1 MKTKL
6 LILLLI
12 YSTFAYSQ
20 KTKSVKIDSLKTF
33 GEYIIYEGDTLVIEL
48 REVQLLDKM
57 KFPSD
62 KDRRYYLW
70 FRDKVIKSYP
80 YATYA
85 AEKLAVLDERLQKIP
100 SKSKQKKYVL
110 MAQNYMEN
118 EFSDKLKKLTRTNGR
133 IMIKLIHRQTDET
146 VFNLIKDYRSGWNA
160 FWYNATASMFDLSL
174 KIPYDPVNVDEDFL
188 IEQILQ
194 REFID
199 GTLIEQK
206 PKTPIY
212 IGEIKEK
219 RKLLKQS
226 KQIKK

>member
-1 MKTKL
+1 MKTK
-6 LILLLI
+6 ILLLFLII
-12 YSTFAYSQ
+12 YSSTYAQ
-20 KTKSVKIDSLKTF
+20 KSKSIKIDSLKTF

-85 AEKLAVLDERLQKIP
+85 AEKLSVLDERLQKIP
-100 SKSKQKKYVL
+100 SKSKRKRYVL

-160 FWYNATASMFDLSL
+160 FWYNTTASMFDLSL
-174 KIPYDPVNVDEDFL
+174 KLPYDPVNVDEDFM

-206 PKTPIY
+206 PKTPIHLD
-212 IGEIKEK
+212 EIKEK

-226 KQIKK
+226 K

>member
-1 MKTKL
+1 MKTKILIIFL
-6 LILLLI
+6 LIN
-12 YSTFAYSQ
+12 SAAYAQRS
-20 KTKSVKIDSLKTF
+20 KSVKIDSLKTF
-33 GEYIIYEGDTLVIEL
+33 GEYIIYEGDTLIIEL

-57 KFPSD
+57 KFVSEKD
-62 KDRRYYLW
+62 KRYYFW

-100 SKSKQKKYVL
+100 SKSKRKKYVL

-133 IMIKLIHRQTDET
+133 IMIKLIHRQTNET

-160 FWYNATASMFDLSL
+160 FWYNATAYMFDLSL
-174 KIPYDPVNVDEDFL
+174 KMPYDPVNVDEDFL

-194 REFID
+194 REFIN

-206 PKTPIY
+206 PKIPIN
-212 IGEIKEK
+212 IEEIKEK
-219 RKLLKQS
+219 RKQLKIV
-226 KQIKK
+226 K